1 MISLPL
7 MKQTV
12 KSNGILWLIFTA
24 VLGVL
29 LAQYASLEM
38 TQFLLFLIQYGMMAM
53 ILPGIYIL
61 ISSNKLLVGQVDR
74 GSMAYVLST
83 PKRRSTVVATQVLY
97 SVVTIALM
105 FVITTVLHGIINAAS
120 PLTLG
125 QAGIEIPELM
135 GAELTLDMIL
145 KVNLSAMLVCLAMGG
160 VCFMFSGVFNQ
171 LEVFE
176 SNFPSVCK
184 YRYSSSVRSSI
195 PISFAKFS
203 ALFFG
208 LFSFRFSIITSERL
222 SCFYNIL

>member
-12 KSNGILWLIFTA
+12 KSNGISLADFLTA

-29 LAQYASLEM
+29 LAQFASLEM

-105 FVITTVLHGIINAAS
+105 FVITTVLHGVINAAS
-120 PLTLG
+120 PITLG

-135 GAELTLDMIL
+135 GTELTFDMIL

-160 VCFMFSGVFNQ
+160 VCFMFSGVSTSRNIP
-171 LEVFE
+171 LHSAE
-176 SNFPSVCK
+176 PS
-184 YRYSSSVRSSI
+184 SASAFL
-195 PISFAKFS
+195 PI
-203 ALFFG
+203 
-208 LFSFRFSIITSERL
+208 
-222 SCFYNIL
+222 